1 MATNRPSRVGAQF
14 ANLCDFAHSW
24 YATISGCERPPDRP
38 GFLVPAPGARR
49 HADARR
55 LDHAVRGTRS
65 ALRRLPRPHR
75 SRLHLVPRFRQKVR
89 FVPFGQGR
97 PVWVDDPHLNLAYH
111 VRHTSLPEP
120 GTEQQLRVLAARIFS
135 EQLDRSKP
143 LWELW
148 LIEGLKGGRFAIVG
162 KTHHAMVDGVSG
174 VDITTV
180 LFDAEKEPAESPQ
193 ALERWVPRP
202 EPNGAQ
208 LLGEALLE
216 RTIYPREIARGL
228 RRIARGPR
236 RALEKAAEM
245 ALAAGTFAWTGSPP
259 PEPLQLRHRHPSPF
273 RVGAGL
279 AGRHE
284 AGQERT
290 RRDRQRR
297 HPDRRRRGARPLPA
311 LSRPSDRRGRAARD
325 GPGKRAHRRAARRAR
340 QPGDRDDG
348 DAPGLVRG
356 PEAANG
362 DRAPVDGRPEGV
374 EAGDGCLPAH
384 ATGRLRA
391 HDHRRAGRPSPVAT
405 AVLQPRRHQHPR
417 PAVPALPD
425 GPPHGARLP
434 DGPPGQEPGR
444 LHRDHELRRAGQL
457 RADRRLRRD
466 DRSRGSRQGPR
477 DSIDELLEAAGGRPG
492 LFRRFLPREG
502 VDSAERNGGGE
513 REESPAG

>member
-1 MATNRPSRVGAQF
+1 MRPSVAVSDRLTGLDSSF
-14 ANLCDFAHSW
+14 LHL
-24 YATISGCERPPDRP
+24 ERD
-38 GFLVPAPGARR
+38 GTQMHVASTTLFEGPAPPYVDFR
-49 HADARR
+49 
-55 LDHAVRGTRS
+55 DHIE
-65 ALRRLPRPHR
+65 

-193 ALERWVPRP
+193 ALERWIPRP

-245 ALAAGTFAWTGSPP
+245 ALAAGTFAWTGVAAP
-259 PEPLQLRHRHPSPF
+259 RSPF
-273 RVGAGL
+273 NFDIG
-279 AGRHE
+279 
-284 AGQERT
+284 T
-290 RRDRQRR
+290 
-297 HPDRRRRGARPLPA
+297 
-311 LSRPSDRRGRAARD
+311 
-325 GPGKRAHRRAARRAR
+325 HRRFAWVRASLADMKQVKNELGGTVNDVILTAVAGALGR
-340 QPGDRDDG
+340 YLRS
-348 DAPGLVRG
+348 RG
-356 PEAANG
+356 HPT
-362 DRAPVDGRPEGV
+362 EGV
-374 EAGDGCLPAH
+374 E
-384 ATGRLRA
+384 LRA
-391 HDHRRAGRPSPVAT
+391 MVPVSVRT
-405 AVLQPRRHQHPR
+405 AEQ
-417 PAVPALPD
+417 
-425 GPPHGARLP
+425 HGALGNQVTAMMATLP
-434 DGPPGQEPGR
+434 VWCEDPRQRMEIVRQSMGDLKESKQAMGASLLTQLADFAPTTI
-444 LHRDHELRRAGQL
+444 AGQ
-457 RADRRLRRD
+457 AARLQ
-466 DRSRGSRQGPR
+466 SRQRFFNLVVTNIPGPQFPLYLMGR
-477 DSIDELLEAAGGRPG
+477 RMERVFPMVPLAKNQGVCIGIMSYDGQVNFGLIGDYDGMTDLEDLARDLDDSIDELLEAAGGRPG